1 MKMLRKLIVIG
12 GVAMAS
18 ATLAAIAQQGQQQ
31 GPTMGQGAV
40 GPGQG
45 GTMPHNLRVR
55 RFPVCGGPRLTIS
68 SRPWLLGESVL
79 R

>member
-1 MKMLRKLIVIG
+1 MKMLRKIIVIG

-18 ATLAAIAQQGQQQ
+18 ATLPAIAQQGQQQ

-45 GTMPHNLRVR
+45 GTMPHTSGSGDSLSAVD
-55 RFPVCGGPRLTIS
+55 
-68 SRPWLLGESVL
+68 LG
-79 R
+79 

>member
-31 GPTMGQGAV
+31 GPTMGQGA
-40 GPGQG
+40 GPAQG
-45 GTMPHNLRVR
+45 GRMPHTSGSGDSLSAVD
-55 RFPVCGGPRLTIS
+55 
-68 SRPWLLGESVL
+68 LG
-79 R
+79 